1 MIHQTLSA
9 TLFFSA
15 LGAMTAQ
22 AEPPAVVRDVA
33 VPKGEES
40 PQQIYQAA
48 ADLLKGNG
56 GEADAS
62 KGFELMLKAAN
73 KDHLP
78 AFFGVAYLYHV
89 GMGTVKDLSKAIEW
103 FRKAAER
110 GHAISQFNL
119 AKLLIAEVTP
129 LQPGMQDLAA
139 QHQEG
144 LEWLRKSAALG
155 QVDAKTA
162 YGTLL
167 MNGDLG
173 LNQDPTTAAKDYLI
187 PAADTGDTEAMNA
200 LGTLYQIGN
209 GVAFDPAA
217 AENFFRRAA
226 MAGNVKAQANL
237 GEHLDP
243 SSNTESLRIEALAWL
258 FLAEEAKN
266 VYAKKILK
274 NKLPAASPGDVAA
287 AKIKVAEI
295 RRQIREL
302 KKESSRKEP

>member
-1 MIHQTLSA
+1 MIHQTVSA
-9 TLFFSA
+9 TLFLSA

-22 AEPPAVVRDVA
+22 AEPPAAVRDEA

-40 PQQIYQAA
+40 PEQIYRAA

-56 GEADAS
+56 GEVDAS

-73 KDHLP
+73 QDHLP

-103 FRKAAER
+103 FRRAAER
-110 GHAISQFNL
+110 DHAISQFNL
-119 AKLLIAEVTP
+119 GKLLIAEVTP

-144 LEWLRKSAALG
+144 LEWLRKAAAQG
-155 QVDAKTA
+155 QNDAKTA

-173 LNQDPTTAAKDYLI
+173 LKQDPTTAAKDYLI

-200 LGTLYQIGN
+200 LGTLYQRGN

-258 FLAEEAKN
+258 FLAEESQNA
-266 VYAKKILK
+266 YAKKILQ
-274 NKLPAASPGDVAA
+274 NKLPATSPDDVAA
-287 AKIKVAEI
+287 AKNKAAEI
-295 RRQIREL
+295 RREV
-302 KKESSRKEP
+302 RKQKR